1 MFETKYPNLFIFLK
15 NLKPFRSRAIKE
27 KQNNYHDSVV
37 FSFLDEYD
45 FNIKENIFNF
55 IIDDILNCM
64 VDNIKEFEQS
74 YNIQSLGIDIKNYF
88 GGTETDAKRI
98 IEKRFKEGL
107 EFHSLIVCP
116 ICCFIYWSDEKNICR
131 DPNIYDI
138 ADECYTTVINNV
150 INQ

>member
-15 NLKPFRSRAIKE
+15 NLKQLRLRAIKE
-27 KQNNYHDSVV
+27 KQNNCHDSV
-37 FSFLDEYD
+37 FYFLDECN

-64 VDNIKEFEQS
+64 VDNIKKFEQS

-88 GGTETDAKRI
+88 DVTETDAKRI

-107 EFHSLIVCP
+107 DFHSLIVCP
-116 ICCFIYWSDEKNICR
+116 ICCFIYWSDKKNIC
-131 DPNIYDI
+131 DDSSIYDI
-138 ADECYTTVINNV
+138 ADECYTRVIDNV